1 MAIIVLY
8 CDFDIRLNVRNKRN
22 RPLRRAHKQ
31 LLVYFSSVVLR
42 IFSQSQFSDLKKA
55 KIQ

>member
-8 CDFDIRLNVRNKRN
+8 CDFDIRLNVRNKCN

-42 IFSQSQFSDLKKA
+42 IFSQSQFSVL
-55 KIQ
+55 